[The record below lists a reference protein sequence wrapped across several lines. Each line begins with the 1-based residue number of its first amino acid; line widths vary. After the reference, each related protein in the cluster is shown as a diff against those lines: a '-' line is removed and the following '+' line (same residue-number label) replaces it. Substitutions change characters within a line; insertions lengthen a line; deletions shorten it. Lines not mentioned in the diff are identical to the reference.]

1 VERVLGVSS
10 NDGFNL
16 SKTRSRDEAALKVNQ
31 SGPSSRR
38 PSPAPSERKVPV
50 KLSLEHPHNEAAA
63 AAQGTA
69 FQSDQRKSSWTV
81 EPAAQILAVPS
92 PSSKKTN
99 WDKGE
104 KSPRQATTPKSELL
118 ERRKSRRKSM
128 SDARNRRANEEE
140 SALQRRDSLEDS
152 VMEYLTSP
160 RLTQVV
166 ESKTNKRKI
175 AYSEV
180 GDPNGAVVFVCVGM
194 GLTRYVTV
202 FYDELATTLRLR
214 LITLDRPGVGGSGP
228 YPANDKSGP
237 LSWPDDIMAICQ
249 HLGITKFSLLAHSA
263 GAIYALATSLILP
276 QMLIGK
282 VHLLAP
288 WIPASQLEVIPHQTT
303 SATPASGLPRSQRF
317 LRVLPTPLLR
327 AANASFMS
335 PTSVS
340 GKSKKNAAKQSAI
353 KGPRQSGD
361 SPRAPLQPRERSVSQ
376 DNRRESMMLMD
387 QFMPMANPL
396 EAYSDNTKDGG
407 DFDPALKRGSLVL
420 SATAFP
426 TDPSFSYAAS
436 ALNAAEH
443 TEKERQSHYT
453 KQLTERTWELATR
466 DSNPATDLLV
476 CLERHRDIGFRYT
489 DVKRQIVITHGI
501 EDKRVPA
508 ANIRWLADQMNRQ
521 AQAIPGS
528 SYAHA
533 PPSRDGW
540 ADAAHA
546 RGGCEVRILQGEGHG
561 LMASPSIM
569 SDVLTEIAGY
579 WVGHDK
585 GYVPT

>member
-1 VERVLGVSS
+1 
-10 NDGFNL
+10 
-16 SKTRSRDEAALKVNQ
+16 
-31 SGPSSRR
+31 
-38 PSPAPSERKVPV
+38 
-50 KLSLEHPHNEAAA
+50 
-63 AAQGTA
+63 
-69 FQSDQRKSSWTV
+69 
-81 EPAAQILAVPS
+81 
-92 PSSKKTN
+92 
-99 WDKGE
+99 
-104 KSPRQATTPKSELL
+104 
-118 ERRKSRRKSM
+118 M
-128 SDARNRRANEEE
+128 SDARNRRLNEDEPQQ
-140 SALQRRDSLEDS
+140 QRRDSLEDS
-152 VMEYLTSP
+152 VMEYLNSP
-160 RLTQVV
+160 RLTQMVYN
-166 ESKTNKRKI
+166 KTNTRKI

-228 YPANDKSGP
+228 YPTNDRSGP
-237 LSWPDDIMAICQ
+237 LSWPDDILAICQ
-249 HLGITKFSLLAHSA
+249 ELGITKFSILAHSA

-288 WIPASQLEVIPHQTT
+288 WIPPSQLEAVPHQTT
-303 SATPASGLPRSQRF
+303 SASPASGLPRSQRF

-327 AANASFMS
+327 AANAAFMS
-335 PTSVS
+335 PTSGS
-340 GKSKKNAAKQSAI
+340 TKSS
-353 KGPRQSGD
+353 
-361 SPRAPLQPRERSVSQ
+361 SPQARERSVSQ

-387 QFMPMANPL
+387 RFMPTANPL
-396 EAYSDNTKDGG
+396 EAYSDSTKDGG

-443 TEKERQSHYT
+443 TEKKRQAHYT
-453 KQLTERTWELATR
+453 SRLTERTWELATR

-489 DVKRQIVITHGI
+489 DIKRQIVITHGI

-508 ANIRWLADQMNRQ
+508 ANIRC
-521 AQAIPGS
+521 
-528 SYAHA
+528 
-533 PPSRDGW
+533 RDGW
-540 ADAAHA
+540 ADPAHA

-569 SDVLTEIAGY
+569 SDILAEIAGY
-579 WVGHDK
+579 WVGQDR
-585 GYVPT
+585 GYVPV